1 MTSLGRTASSLHHN
15 SVLGHKS
22 LTPKGNPLSRVS
34 HPPPRIPL
42 PCQGPNPLP
51 GDTMG
56 LRAPPPRGPQK
67 AGSFKRAWP
76 HVTAVTHPTEGG
88 QERAGG
94 GGGAS
99 PSERVVASHWPS
111 RSANGKRPSGTPTF
125 GGTVA
130 AGQRAAGQWERA
142 LCGRGPMDRGR
153 GRAEGRRAYK
163 KRCRHRP
170 PPQCRAPPGR
180 EGGSDRSALCG
191 TAAMSRLSLP
201 VALGALLALA
211 AAGPTQFFR
220 EEFGDGGE
228 GGGRA
233 GGALGGRGLR

>member
-94 GGGAS
+94 GGGRLPPNAWSLLIGHRAQPMGSGHLGRQRSGAPSPPAS
-99 PSERVVASHWPS
+99 GRP
-111 RSANGKRPSGTPTF
+111 ANGSGPC
-125 GGTVA
+125 
-130 AGQRAAGQWERA
+130 AGAGQWTGAGGGPRGGGHIKSGAATAPLRSAGRRRAGRERA
-142 LCGRGPMDRGR
+142 
-153 GRAEGRRAYK
+153 
-163 KRCRHRP
+163 
-170 PPQCRAPPGR
+170 
-180 EGGSDRSALCG
+180 
-191 TAAMSRLSLP
+191 T
-201 VALGALLALA
+201 
-211 AAGPTQFFR
+211 
-220 EEFGDGGE
+220 
-228 GGGRA
+228 
-233 GGALGGRGLR
+233 GLRCVGLPP